1 MGFGNREAGVARK
14 RTRRAAQGLK
24 AREAD
29 AARKR
34 HPAVKE
40 AGAARKRT
48 RRAAQGSEAKETDA
62 ARKRTRRAAQGPE
75 AKPSLPG
82 AAVLASEAKQFGIS
96 VATLKT
102 LYRTPTHPYPSLN
115 FAPMP
120 LLYSTSEKYLHRQP
134 GRAAMTKPRYTNH
147 DGTRFMDLSVD
158 ED

>member
-62 ARKRTRRAAQGPE
+62 ARERTRRAAQGPEAKETDAARKRTRRAAQGPE
-75 AKPSLPG
+75 AKVAALIAPPRRLWRSAGLGRGPPMLPPSRPP
-82 AAVLASEAKQFGIS
+82 E
-96 VATLKT
+96 
-102 LYRTPTHPYPSLN
+102 
-115 FAPMP
+115 
-120 LLYSTSEKYLHRQP
+120 LLRQP